1 MITTRNAIAT
11 ARGLLGTPYAE
22 MDCINLIKAV
32 IRRSPGG
39 VPDYTTAGTN
49 TLWNS
54 YDAAP
59 KYRDLIWRQE
69 STKGA
74 RAGMLAFKRSG
85 EDVHHVGIVACR
97 PQCGK
102 QAGGASGIARSPQD
116 DYASSPDLGTLTVV
130 HSSSAQGMVVETPL
144 DGSWNLLGI
153 HRYIEAASTSEEEEG
168 EEAMLYQAVVTTE
181 RDPLRVRDAPG
192 TQGRVLG
199 SVPRGEVVDVLA
211 DNGDGWLRIRYGDL
225 VGYASGAYLTRV
237 PQEDGGDTGEGGCAA
252 STTLEREA
260 DGARITLC
268 GVWRLAG
275 DD

>member
-85 EDVHHVGIVACR
+85 EDVHHVGIVTFD
-97 PQCGK
+97 G
-102 QAGGASGIARSPQD
+102 
-116 DYASSPDLGTLTVV
+116 TVV

-211 DNGDGWLRIRYGDL
+211 DSGDGWPRIRYGEL

-237 PQEDGGDTGEGGCAA
+237 PQEDGGDTGEGGAG
-252 STTLEREA
+252 TTLEREE
-260 DGARITLC
+260 DGVRITLA
-268 GVWRLAG
+268 GVWRLVG

>member
-1 MITTRNAIAT
+1 MMITTRNAIAT

-69 STKGA
+69 SAKGA

-85 EDVHHVGIVACR
+85 EDVHHVGLVTFD
-97 PQCGK
+97 G
-102 QAGGASGIARSPQD
+102 
-116 DYASSPDLGTLTVV
+116 TVV

-168 EEAMLYQAVVTTE
+168 EEAMLYQVVVTTE

-211 DNGDGWLRIRYGDL
+211 DNGDGWPRIRYGDL

-237 PQEDGGDTGEGGCAA
+237 QEEDSGDTDKGGCAA

-268 GVWRLAG
+268 GVWRLVG

>member
-1 MITTRNAIAT
+1 
-11 ARGLLGTPYAE
+11 
-22 MDCINLIKAV
+22 
-32 IRRSPGG
+32 
-39 VPDYTTAGTN
+39 
-49 TLWNS
+49 
-54 YDAAP
+54 
-59 KYRDLIWRQE
+59 
-69 STKGA
+69 
-74 RAGMLAFKRSG
+74 
-85 EDVHHVGIVACR
+85 
-97 PQCGK
+97 
-102 QAGGASGIARSPQD
+102 
-116 DYASSPDLGTLTVV
+116 
-130 HSSSAQGMVVETPL
+130 MVVETPL

-237 PQEDGGDTGEGGCAA
+237 PEEDSGDTDKGGCAA
-252 STTLEREA
+252 RTTLEREA

>member
-69 STKGA
+69 STEGA

-85 EDVHHVGIVACR
+85 EDVHHVGLVTFD
-97 PQCGK
+97 G
-102 QAGGASGIARSPQD
+102 
-116 DYASSPDLGTLTVV
+116 TVV

-192 TQGRVLG
+192 APADERGLWEGVHSRRFECGLQWCRSAMSSTPQSACAVESTSTR
-199 SVPRGEVVDVLA
+199 SPPPRSA
-211 DNGDGWLRIRYGDL
+211 IP
-225 VGYASGAYLTRV
+225 T
-237 PQEDGGDTGEGGCAA
+237 
-252 STTLEREA
+252 
-260 DGARITLC
+260 
-268 GVWRLAG
+268 
-275 DD
+275 